1 MYPPLPVALIPH
13 TYLLSLKIISNLTRE
28 LNPQPHPV
36 LSHTRL
42 CPQRHVRSHTHYIA
56 CGQDRI
62 SLSLQR
68 AALLPL
74 RPPPLGS
81 PEARGCPKGRSRPL
95 RYKAPKPAAAAPK
108 APRKAMVAPQMP
120 QLLSSTVILALF
132 FLPQVRA
139 NVEGGYGREGD
150 QGVLGTGRG
159 KDETPASPPVP
170 LTRFPS
176 PPQAQPAGV
185 FELQI
190 HSFGPGPGPGAPRS
204 PCKPG
209 GSCRLFFR
217 VCLKPGLSEETA
229 EAPCTLGAALSA
241 RGPVYTAQPGAPAPE
256 LRLPDGLLRVPFRD
270 AWPVRPS
277 PGAFPCG
284 GLTRTSAAICPQTS
298 NILPSWD
305 SKFPVPLSRIPHSHT
320 QKPYPCAHAQQL
332 CPTLSTQLS
341 DSNLPSR
348 DPRSSLPQPTS
359 GNPNSQNPTLT
370 FWKFSFPRT
379 LPVLLG
385 DP

>member
-1 MYPPLPVALIPH
+1 
-13 TYLLSLKIISNLTRE
+13 
-28 LNPQPHPV
+28 
-36 LSHTRL
+36 
-42 CPQRHVRSHTHYIA
+42 
-56 CGQDRI
+56 
-62 SLSLQR
+62 
-68 AALLPL
+68 
-74 RPPPLGS
+74 
-81 PEARGCPKGRSRPL
+81 
-95 RYKAPKPAAAAPK
+95 
-108 APRKAMVAPQMP
+108 MVAPQMP

-150 QGVLGTGRG
+150 PGVLGTGRR